1 VRIALDPR
9 ELAARPLRIG
19 LSMTVDADT
28 RDESGSQLGAA
39 QNTRYRTDVFAQYD
53 AQADGEIEKIIKQNE
68 MTAAATASQPSPQ
81 RLAARDHKGNAG

>member
-1 VRIALDPR
+1 PR

-53 AQADGEIEKIIKQNE
+53 AQADGEIEKIIKQIE
-68 MTAAATASQPSPQ
+68 MASPVAASQPSPQ
-81 RLAARDHKGNAG
+81 RVASHDHKGNAG